1 MFCRNCGKELIG
13 TPEIC
18 PNCGAKPMSG
28 TSFCPNCGAAI
39 TPLTEICPKCG
50 VRPLKVAHSH
60 TWKPIVA
67 GILGIIAGI
76 IGILVGLDMVTF
88 PLWEED
94 VAIGVLF
101 FVFGVIAT
109 IGGLC
114 ALRRRAWGLALTG
127 AIFALWPGF
136 LILGI
141 LAIVW
146 TAMSRQEFE

>member
-13 TPEIC
+13 SPEIC
-18 PNCGAKPMSG
+18 PDCGAKPMSG
-28 TSFCPNCGAAI
+28 TSFCSSCGAPV
-39 TPLTEICPKCG
+39 TLLTQICPKCG
-50 VRPLKVAHSH
+50 ARVATSS
-60 TWKPIVA
+60 TWKPTVA
-67 GILGIIAGI
+67 GILDIIAGI
-76 IGILVGLDMVTF
+76 IGVIGGLDLVTF

-94 VAIGVLF
+94 VAIGVVF
-101 FVFGVIAT
+101 FAFGVIAT

-146 TAMSRQEFE
+146 TAQSKGEFR

>member
-1 MFCRNCGKELIG
+1 
-13 TPEIC
+13 
-18 PNCGAKPMSG
+18 MSG
-28 TSFCPNCGAAI
+28 TGFCSNCGAAI
-39 TPLTEICPKCG
+39 SPLTEICPKCG
-50 VRPLKVAHSH
+50 VRPQKAAISP

-67 GILGIIAGI
+67 GILDIIAGV
-76 IGILVGLDMVTF
+76 IGVIGGLGLVTF
-88 PLWEED
+88 PLFESD
-94 VAIGVLF
+94 IPLGVLL
-101 FVFGVIAT
+101 FVFGVIAV

-114 ALRRRAWGLALTG
+114 ALRRRVWGLALTG

>member
-13 TPEIC
+13 SPEIC

-28 TSFCPNCGAAI
+28 NSFCPSCGAAI

-50 VRPLKVAHSH
+50 MRPSKVARSH
-60 TWKPIVA
+60 TWKPMVA
-67 GILGIIAGI
+67 GTLDIIAGVIGMILGIGFAVGSEFSQDIGIGVALFAFGLIAG
-76 IGILVGLDMVTF
+76 
-88 PLWEED
+88 
-94 VAIGVLF
+94 
-101 FVFGVIAT
+101 

-127 AIFALWPGF
+127 AIFALWSGF
-136 LILGI
+136 GILGI

>member
-1 MFCRNCGKELIG
+1 
-13 TPEIC
+13 
-18 PNCGAKPMSG
+18 MSG

-50 VRPLKVAHSH
+50 VRPQKVASSP
-60 TWKPIVA
+60 TWKPTVA
-67 GILGIIAGI
+67 GILDIIAGA
-76 IGILVGLDMVTF
+76 IGVISGLGLVSF
-88 PLWEED
+88 PLLEED
-94 VAIGVLF
+94 IAIGVLL
-101 FVFGVIAT
+101 FVFGVIAI

-114 ALRRRAWGLALTG
+114 ALRRRVWGLALTG
-127 AIFALWPGF
+127 AIFALWPGL